1 MGLTTKCNSLTN
13 TFQYQVM
20 RQRFENKGYDIG
32 ALFDLKVQ
40 SSEANSTR
48 VVASLAKK

>member
-1 MGLTTKCNSLTN
+1 MTMCNSLN
-13 TFQYQVM
+13 NKSQYQVM
-20 RQRFENKGYDIG
+20 RQRFEHKGYDIG

-40 SSEANSTR
+40 SGEANSTR